1 MGALLDLAK
10 RTRSAEAQSA
20 LAPANDAPA
29 PVDAGAEDRKA
40 RALAFLEAHP
50 NVKRACFAD
59 AKADP
64 ANIILTA
71 AIREPWG
78 AVEVL
83 VSRERF
89 DAVALMELSLR
100 YPGTSLFVPEH

>member
-10 RTRSAEAQSA
+10 RARQADQQASLS
-20 LAPANDAPA
+20 PAIDAPA
-29 PVDAGAEDRKA
+29 PVDPSAEERKA

-50 NVKRACFAD
+50 NAKRACFTD
-59 AKADP
+59 VKADP
-64 ANIILTA
+64 ENIVLTVA
-71 AIREPWG
+71 LREPWG

-83 VSRERF
+83 VRRERF

-100 YPGTSLFVPEH
+100 YPGTSLSVPEH

>member
-10 RTRSAEAQSA
+10 RARSAEAQAA
-20 LAPANDAPA
+20 LTPAHDAPT
-29 PVDAGAEDRKA
+29 PLDAGAEDRKA

-50 NVKRACFAD
+50 NVKRVCFAD
-59 AKADP
+59 VEADP
-64 ANIILTA
+64 ANIVLTV

-83 VSRERF
+83 VGRERF
-89 DAVALMELSLR
+89 DALALMELSLR
-100 YPGTSLFVPEH
+100 YPGTSLSVPEH